1 MYTQNSF
8 LKLLYFLTCN
18 SDFSWC
24 SWLAPTSFIWSRV
37 AKATPKSSNAELSH
51 LLWVLSGHLITVH
64 FVKLISIDNSSVVSL
79 NLNTIK
85 KLAMAWDVLFRQA
98 QCLYEKKLPVIRATL
113 AVKKK
118 HITFPS
124 WLYHPSPTPLPPPPP
139 ISTGNTRLLLD
150 FLNDQWSSRGEL
162 GRRAVSDTWDHI
174 NGMTV
179 PSQLV
184 VLLQNV
190 LVLSLELT
198 FVGTFCFVFS
208 VGTFTSAMCTVYLL

>member
-24 SWLAPTSFIWSRV
+24 SWLVPTSFIWSRV

-124 WLYHPSPTPLPPPPP
+124 WLYHPSPTPLPPPPRSAQGIP
-139 ISTGNTRLLLD
+139 D
-150 FLNDQWSSRGEL
+150 CC
-162 GRRAVSDTWDHI
+162 
-174 NGMTV
+174 
-179 PSQLV
+179 
-184 VLLQNV
+184 
-190 LVLSLELT
+190 LT
-198 FVGTFCFVFS
+198 S
-208 VGTFTSAMCTVYLL
+208 